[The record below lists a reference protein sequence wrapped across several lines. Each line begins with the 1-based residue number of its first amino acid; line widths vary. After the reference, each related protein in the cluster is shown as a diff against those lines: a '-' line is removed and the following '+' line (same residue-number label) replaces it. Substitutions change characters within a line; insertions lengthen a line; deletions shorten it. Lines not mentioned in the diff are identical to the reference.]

1 MKQMKFF
8 LVALMAVVMGMS
20 VTSCMNGDDNTQVND
35 LPVLGKVKDSFL
47 GLTFTSLD
55 GFTFKSKNTVEGTTN
70 FMPGDFIVATCS
82 YDTEVDID
90 YTTNTINA
98 TIGST
103 EKISGNA
110 VYSTTKAEDE
120 GEHPSYVSD
129 RGVISITDLTP
140 AMIDNYNLLVP
151 IQYFAFE
158 KIASHTFFMVYYSD
172 ENELKGKT
180 DLKLFLRHTSTE
192 EKAKETYRAFSY
204 RVFDIRS
211 AIEAYKN
218 ANEGRYPSKISSPAK
233 AWEEISM
240 EEDRR
245 KVFMAFVYPMIGL
258 CGLSV
263 FIGSLLTNGWGGPQ
277 SFQIAMT
284 NCCAVAVALFGGY
297 FLAAYAINE
306 MGTKMFG
313 MHANM
318 PLVQQFAG
326 YALVVPFLLQI
337 VTGLLPDFRII
348 AWLLQFYIVYVVW
361 EGAPIMMKVEEKQR
375 LKYTLL
381 SSVLLILCPTVIQFV
396 FNKLTA
402 ILN

>member
-1 MKQMKFF
+1 
-8 LVALMAVVMGMS
+8 MAVVMGMS

-110 VYSTTKAEDE
+110 VHSTTKAEDE
-120 GEHPSYVSD
+120 GEHPSYVS
-129 RGVISITDLTP
+129 
-140 AMIDNYNLLVP
+140 
-151 IQYFAFE
+151 
-158 KIASHTFFMVYYSD
+158 FFMVYYSD

-218 ANEGRYPSKISSPAK
+218 ANEGRYPSNITIVSEANSSNN
-233 AWEEISM
+233 
-240 EEDRR
+240 D
-245 KVFMAFVYPMIGL
+245 
-258 CGLSV
+258 
-263 FIGSLLTNGWGGPQ
+263 
-277 SFQIAMT
+277 
-284 NCCAVAVALFGGY
+284 
-297 FLAAYAINE
+297 
-306 MGTKMFG
+306 
-313 MHANM
+313 
-318 PLVQQFAG
+318 
-326 YALVVPFLLQI
+326 VPKTTTTTP
-337 VTGLLPDFRII
+337 VTYTFR
-348 AWLLQFYIVYVVW
+348 
-361 EGAPIMMKVEEKQR
+361 E
-375 LKYTLL
+375 
-381 SSVLLILCPTVIQFV
+381 
-396 FNKLTA
+396 
-402 ILN
+402 

>member
-1 MKQMKFF
+1 MK
-8 LVALMAVVMGMS
+8 L
-20 VTSCMNGDDNTQVND
+20 
-35 LPVLGKVKDSFL
+35 
-47 GLTFTSLD
+47 
-55 GFTFKSKNTVEGTTN
+55 
-70 FMPGDFIVATCS
+70 
-82 YDTEVDID
+82 
-90 YTTNTINA
+90 
-98 TIGST
+98 
-103 EKISGNA
+103 
-110 VYSTTKAEDE
+110 
-120 GEHPSYVSD
+120 
-129 RGVISITDLTP
+129 
-140 AMIDNYNLLVP
+140 
-151 IQYFAFE
+151 
-158 KIASHTFFMVYYSD
+158 
-172 ENELKGKT
+172 
-180 DLKLFLRHTSTE
+180 
-192 EKAKETYRAFSY
+192 
-204 RVFDIRS
+204 
-211 AIEAYKN
+211 
-218 ANEGRYPSKISSPAK
+218 ISSPAK

-306 MGTKMFG
+306 MGIKMFG

-348 AWLLQFYIVYVVW
+348 AWMLQFFIDYVVW